1 MMLWSS
7 IVMVKPFSIYIFII
21 IILLLFHWKHE
32 LKNVFL
38 EENVNLYSFGTDVI
52 EVYDRGF
59 EICFL

>member
-21 IILLLFHWKHE
+21 IILLLFHWKHA

-52 EVYDRGF
+52 EVYDHGF